1 MSADA
6 LLDALDP
13 EQRAVA
19 TALRGPVCV
28 LAGAGTGKTRAI
40 THRIAYGIR
49 TGVYRP
55 GNVLAV
61 TFTARAAG
69 EMRTRLRGLGA
80 SGVQAR
86 TFHAA
91 ALRQLGF
98 FWPKVVGGAPPRIL
112 DQKAQVVAEA
122 ARRVGL
128 SVDRVSVRDLASEI
142 EWAKVSLVTA
152 DDYEKAVAAIA
163 RPAPSGQDPQAVAR
177 LMTSYEQVK
186 LERGVIDFEDVLL
199 LLSAMLAERRDVAD
213 EVREQYRYFVVD
225 EYQDVS
231 PLQQFLLDQW
241 LGGRHE
247 LCVVGDPS
255 QTIYSFAG
263 ATPHHLTTFPTAHPG
278 ATVVRLVRDYRSTP
292 QVVGLANRVIDA
304 TRRAGGPAP
313 LELRAQRPD
322 GPDVRFTA
330 YDDDEAEAAGVAHAI
345 ARLVRSGVRP
355 SEVAVLYRTNAQ
367 SEAFEEALATA
378 GIAYQVRGGERF
390 FARRDVRDALVLLR
404 GGARAAD
411 PDVPMPETVR
421 DILRTVGWA
430 EEPPAARGAAR
441 ERWDAMHA
449 LVGLADELAAA
460 AADGTRSPTG
470 DTAGPG
476 GPRPAAGDA
485 RGATGAATLADL
497 VAELDERA
505 SAQHAPTVE
514 GVTLA
519 SLHAAKGLEW
529 DAVFL
534 TGLSEGLLPTSL
546 ADTAAAVAEERRLLY
561 VGVTRAREH
570 LHLSYARSRLPGG
583 RPNRSRSRFLD
594 DLWPDDRRRTRTPGA
609 GRPAPS
615 APDADD
621 DPSTGR
627 VVAALTRWR
636 DEHARATGVSPA
648 RVLTTATVAQIGVRR
663 PRTREELGQVPG
675 VGAQALAAF
684 GDDLL
689 AVVAQA
695 SGGAAHV

>member
-91 ALRQLGF
+91 ALRQLGY

-152 DDYEKAVAAIA
+152 DDYEKAVSAIA

-186 LERGVIDFEDVLL
+186 AERGVIDFEDVLL

-213 EVREQYRYFVVD
+213 EIREQYRYFVVD

-263 ATPHHLTTFPTAHPG
+263 ATPYHLTTFATTHPG

-292 QVVGLANRVIDA
+292 QVVSLANRVIDA

-322 GPDVRFTA
+322 GPEVRFTA
-330 YDDDEAEAAGVAHAI
+330 YDDDEAEATGVAHAI
-345 ARLVRSGVRP
+345 GRLVRTGVRP

-404 GGARAAD
+404 GGARSAD
-411 PDVPMPETVR
+411 PTVPMPETVR
-421 DILRTVGWA
+421 DILRTVGWS

-449 LVGLADELAAA
+449 LVGLADELAGAS
-460 AADGTRSPTG
+460 ADGTGTASG
-470 DTAGPG
+470 DQP
-476 GPRPAAGDA
+476 
-485 RGATGAATLADL
+485 ATLVDL

-505 SAQHAPTVE
+505 AAQHAPTVE

-534 TGLSEGLLPTSL
+534 AGLSEGLLPTSL
-546 ADTAAAVAEERRLLY
+546 ADTPAAVAEERRLLY

-583 RPNRSRSRFLD
+583 RPNRTRSRFLG
-594 DLWPDDRRRTRTPGA
+594 DLWPDDRRPARSSSTR
-609 GRPAPS
+609 RPTVALDPT
-615 APDADD
+615 ADD
-621 DPSTGR
+621 DDPRARR
-627 VVAALTRWR
+627 VVAELTRWR
-636 DEHARATGVSPA
+636 DEQARSAGVSPA
-648 RVLTTATVAQIGVRR
+648 RVLTTATVALIGVHQ
-663 PRTREELGQVPG
+663 PRTREELGRVPG
-675 VGAQALAAF
+675 VGAQTLATL
-684 GDDLL
+684 GDDVL
-689 AVVAQA
+689 AVVAR
-695 SGGAAHV
+695 AAGSAGQG